1 MPSKSKT
8 VSTTEQRLPGN
19 QQANVDLLQ
28 SGANTWFQSGGPQF
42 YNQNT
47 VAGPTA
53 NQLAGRE
60 AALSTAG
67 NIGGFIDTA
76 RQGDQFWLNP
86 ANVFNPSNIPG
97 FQAAQDSVVQNTV
110 RALTENILPTLRS
123 GSVASGTYGGTRQG
137 IGEGLAVG
145 RTSDALAGQLG
156 RMQMDAFNQS
166 LNMYNAAQ
174 GRVPQQIASSFVPST
189 VQQEIGA
196 AERADQQQQIDA
208 DRQRW
213 EHEQM
218 APLFALQQLQQLTGS
233 MGQYGGT
240 TTQTN
245 VSKTPFNPMQL
256 VGGAA
261 ALAGGVGQLMG
272 GAGQMGWR
280 PFA

>member
-1 MPSKSKT
+1 MGSSSKT

-19 QQANVDLLQ
+19 QQANVNLLQ
-28 SGANTWFQSGGPQF
+28 QGAGTWFQGGGPQF

-47 VAGPTA
+47 VAGPNA
-53 NQLAGRE
+53 NQTAGRE
-60 AALSTAG
+60 AALNTAS

-76 RQGDQFWLNP
+76 RQGDQFWMNP
-86 ANVFNPSNIPG
+86 ANIFNTANIPG
-97 FQAAQDSVVQNTV
+97 FQAAQDSVVRDTT
-110 RALTENILPTLRS
+110 RALTEGILPTLRS

-145 RTSDALAGQLG
+145 RTADALAGQLG
-156 RMQMDAFNQS
+156 KMQMDAFGQS

-189 VQQEIGA
+189 VQQDVGA
-196 AERADQQQQIDA
+196 AQRADQQQQIDA

-218 APLFALQQLQQLTGS
+218 APLFALQQLQQLIGS

-245 VSKTPFNPMQL
+245 VTKTPFNAMQAL
-256 VGGAA
+256 GGAA
-261 ALAGGVGQLMG
+261 ALAGAAGGLGWTPFASG
-272 GAGQMGWR
+272 GA
-280 PFA
+280 A